1 MTATTSSIHHDAVS
15 INHQCGKCGHKHP
28 EVTAQQQVKS
38 AITAM
43 AQATIQPCASNPG
56 RTKPII
62 SGPLEDPGTEAHKE
76 VSIGV
81 LVVKDVLPAEEDN
94 INRVPTT
101 QEGAEE
107 ALHPNRIKSATL
119 QLIDPLTLKINYAQ
133 MMHQMAKC
141 HSILPCR

>member
-1 MTATTSSIHHDAVS
+1 MQSPLIISVANVDIST
-15 INHQCGKCGHKHP
+15 P
-28 EVTAQQQVKS
+28 EVTAQQQAKS

-43 AQATIQPCASNPG
+43 AQATIQPCASDPG
-56 RTKPII
+56 RTKAII

-81 LVVKDVLPAEEDN
+81 LAVKDIVPAEEDN
-94 INRVPTT
+94 RNRVPTA

-107 ALHPNRIKSATL
+107 ALHPNLIKSATL
-119 QLIDPLTLKINYAQ
+119 QLIDPLTLEINYPQ
-133 MMHQMAKC
+133 MLHQMAKY

>member
-1 MTATTSSIHHDAVS
+1 MRSPLTISVANVDIST
-15 INHQCGKCGHKHP
+15 P

-43 AQATIQPCASNPG
+43 AQATIQTCASDPG

-62 SGPLEDPGTEAHKE
+62 SGPLEDPGTEAPKE
-76 VSIGV
+76 ASIGV
-81 LVVKDVLPAEEDN
+81 LAVKDILPAEEDN
-94 INRVPTT
+94 TNRVPTT

-107 ALHPNRIKSATL
+107 ALDPNLIKSATL
-119 QLIDPLTLKINYAQ
+119 QLIDPLTLKIDYTQ